1 MAEPLSLARAVAE
14 RPPPGARAAPGGA
27 AARRVAP
34 IRRKT
39 WQWLGIAGA
48 VLCAATAIAVAGS
61 RGLDVAAEELKRIAQ
76 AEQQERALRA
86 AVEKYERALAL
97 VGGQPGAEVRRDPVS
112 ISASLSQDQ
121 ALVLNQILASTYEE
135 QGVFLMRNF
144 NLNTGGGSALTVSF
158 DGQKLVT
165 YVRR

>member
-1 MAEPLSLARAVAE
+1 MAEPLSLARAAAE
-14 RPPPGARAAPGGA
+14 RPPRAAGA
-27 AARRVAP
+27 VAAPKFAP
-34 IRRKT
+34 FRYKT
-39 WQWLGIAGA
+39 WQWLAIAGV

-61 RGLDVAAEELKRIAQ
+61 HGLDVATEELKRIAQ